1 MTDEHE
7 TPSETAEGKEKG
19 LGAIAKTMARIMWSQ
34 QWRAANPDGD
44 AETRRAAW
52 QEVRA
57 EETKKARKLIK
68 ALENSGITMTMVAKE
83 RQKGKKDDA
92 QDEDDLEHQD

>member
-1 MTDEHE
+1 MNNELE
-7 TPSETAEGKEKG
+7 NPAENAQGKEKG
-19 LGAIAKTMARIMWSQ
+19 PGAIAKAMARIMWSQ
-34 QWRAANPDGD
+34 QWRADNPDGD

-68 ALENSGITMTMVAKE
+68 SLESSGITMAMVAKE
-83 RQKGKKDDA
+83 RQKGKEDDA
-92 QDEDDLEHQD
+92 QDEKDLD